1 MSQSSTNVNQAKN
14 DTKKNPEIYLPP
26 NKTGK
31 RTLVLDLD
39 ETLVHSQFGPF
50 DVPSD
55 VVINIE
61 IENEIHDIHVL
72 VRPGVKEFLEK
83 LNKRFEIIIFTASIS
98 KYAGPLLD
106 ILDKNKYCSYRL
118 FREHCTIINTSFV
131 KDLKKLGRDLKDVI
145 IVDNSPIAYIL
156 NNDNGLPILTWFD
169 DKNDREL
176 YKICPILE
184 FLSLVPDVRD
194 YIPRMVVNNEISYN
208 SAMNVINEYNE
219 MLNKKQKKENIEN
232 EKDSN
237 IIENNNELSDSSE
250 NNIVFFNKDKKQ
262 QININIINNNI
273 TNYIYDNNKKL
284 EQKEKSNDNNI
295 ENKDE
300 KNKFNPNNI
309 IASVNKPNNN
319 NPSKKISLPSP
330 AEKKFMNKGKISN
343 SMKNI
348 GDNKE
353 NLNKNNLNIKIGQNN
368 TKNKYKKSQ
377 SIGNNHI
384 NINKSKKNIGDILN
398 SNNNNFANNKN
409 KNNLS
414 KSSSLRNHTNYST
427 KSYNNK
433 KMKINNKNSKEN
445 MKTKS
450 AKFLNH
456 DKKPL
461 RKSSNNNSN
470 QNITVHKKYN
480 FSNNKYEK
488 GQIRLYHKEG
498 SMTTIHKKQRSLI
511 YFNILKDKTN
521 RNNNNTQKSQKDN
534 SNKLIHSVDLSK
546 NEVETYYHNNN
557 FPLFKKGSNNSN
569 VNNGEIIHKNKN
581 KNNFLKSGKSIN
593 KKFNNSSSI
602 ESMKNKINLYKNYQN
617 KNSSKIN
624 NNKIQKE
631 FFFNHTLNE
640 NDIENNKENKI
651 DENDKKNN
659 EPNINQKPNLHSN
672 LNLTHSF
679 KLNQKSESMKTLFDS
694 EDEHINF
701 SENDK
706 AINVKRKKS
715 ADNSKCNSVKRP
727 KSSNIYKYPKEDN
740 IKKNS
745 LIGINGIFDI
755 KRKHSEKNKYMK
767 TLRYD
772 INKILEKRGIVKSNR
787 MEEFNFG
794 LKYNLNNNFTTNNS
808 KSNSIYKNKNKLN
821 SINNINK
828 LNENIMR
835 IKTKNSA

>member
-1 MSQSSTNVNQAKN
+1 
-14 DTKKNPEIYLPP
+14 
-26 NKTGK
+26 
-31 RTLVLDLD
+31 
-39 ETLVHSQFGPF
+39 
-50 DVPSD
+50 
-55 VVINIE
+55 
-61 IENEIHDIHVL
+61 
-72 VRPGVKEFLEK
+72 
-83 LNKRFEIIIFTASIS
+83 
-98 KYAGPLLD
+98 
-106 ILDKNKYCSYRL
+106 
-118 FREHCTIINTSFV
+118 
-131 KDLKKLGRDLKDVI
+131 
-145 IVDNSPIAYIL
+145 
-156 NNDNGLPILTWFD
+156 
-169 DKNDREL
+169 
-176 YKICPILE
+176 
-184 FLSLVPDVRD
+184 
-194 YIPRMVVNNEISYN
+194 
-208 SAMNVINEYNE
+208 
-219 MLNKKQKKENIEN
+219 
-232 EKDSN
+232 
-237 IIENNNELSDSSE
+237 
-250 NNIVFFNKDKKQ
+250 
-262 QININIINNNI
+262 
-273 TNYIYDNNKKL
+273 
-284 EQKEKSNDNNI
+284 
-295 ENKDE
+295 
-300 KNKFNPNNI
+300 
-309 IASVNKPNNN
+309 
-319 NPSKKISLPSP
+319 
-330 AEKKFMNKGKISN
+330 
-343 SMKNI
+343 
-348 GDNKE
+348 
-353 NLNKNNLNIKIGQNN
+353 
-368 TKNKYKKSQ
+368 
-377 SIGNNHI
+377 
-384 NINKSKKNIGDILN
+384 
-398 SNNNNFANNKN
+398 
-409 KNNLS
+409 
-414 KSSSLRNHTNYST
+414 
-427 KSYNNK
+427 
-433 KMKINNKNSKEN
+433 MKINNKNSKEN

-581 KNNFLKSGKSIN
+581 KNNFLKSGKLIN

-745 LIGINGIFDI
+745 LIGINGIYDI